1 MYVTPL
7 RGILSG
13 GDFRSVPDRL
23 RAGLPVL
30 TYTITSTLTFQT
42 AVSEGYEQ
50 DRLANSGFLIS
61 LRGVTYI
68 IYIFCLMRV
77 GIFDNGPQKWTV
89 ELAHALK
96 TLRGII

>member
-1 MYVTPL
+1 MYIMYVTPL

-13 GDFRSVPDRL
+13 GDFHL
-23 RAGLPVL
+23 LGGPVL

-61 LRGVTYI
+61 L
-68 IYIFCLMRV
+68 
-77 GIFDNGPQKWTV
+77 
-89 ELAHALK
+89 
-96 TLRGII
+96 